1 MQFSVSGNNRH
12 LEDIKLA
19 TKNKFFIVKS
29 FRLKF
34 KDNKLP
40 LLRPNFRSPREIPK
54 EYLFLDIR
62 KNLNSKYSK
71 TPSPCKQIKYS
82 VPKDF
87 IKYTINKIQHRPIVE
102 DLSFSKQ
109 EIMLRDYEQNKSKVT
124 RVKDFFMNNQT
135 LSRDNRVDENKGKPN
150 ENKSKSSDTFSTI
163 KEKQKF
169 LTINSLI
176 I

>member
-1 MQFSVSGNNRH
+1 
-12 LEDIKLA
+12 
-19 TKNKFFIVKS
+19 
-29 FRLKF
+29 
-34 KDNKLP
+34 
-40 LLRPNFRSPREIPK
+40 
-54 EYLFLDIR
+54 
-62 KNLNSKYSK
+62 
-71 TPSPCKQIKYS
+71 
-82 VPKDF
+82 
-87 IKYTINKIQHRPIVE
+87 
-102 DLSFSKQ
+102 
-109 EIMLRDYEQNKSKVT
+109 MLRDYEQNKSKVT